1 MTSSKHPIPWFRRTI
16 QGGVAS
22 ALALVGLVAFAAP
35 AFAHNNTVSAVD
47 SCAQPLGTGY
57 VVTWT
62 ISNDYNEPETGSVTS
77 VTDGASNLSL
87 STLNSSNFSIAATPG
102 ATESTATLTQTLPA
116 GTALG
121 TLTMNID
128 SKWTPDGYSRTDSG
142 TFSLASSN
150 CAAPVQT
157 IGGHIYLCNDSNP
170 TTTEESGGTLAATGP
185 QSISSTSNPLAPTN
199 VEAGDYTMTANAPAG
214 YTLVVCGGSST
225 PSGSGTSAT
234 ESVTVP
240 SGGAG
245 VGDFYVTPI
254 TQTIAGHIYLCNAG
268 TKTTTEESGG
278 TLAATGPQSISSTSN
293 PLAPTNVEA
302 GDYTMT
308 ANAPAG
314 YTLVVCGGSSTP
326 SGSGTS
332 ATESVT
338 VPSGGAGVGDF
349 YVTPTIT
356 VLTSPVLVTPVPAA
370 PVLVTP
376 TVASPVAVTSPSP
389 DPLPAAAPAASA
401 LAFTG
406 ASLASELKWA
416 GTLLL
421 LGIGLLTLSRRMV
434 RKVAKNG

>member
-245 VGDFYVTPI
+245 VGDFYVTP
-254 TQTIAGHIYLCNAG
+254 
-268 TKTTTEESGG
+268 
-278 TLAATGPQSISSTSN
+278 
-293 PLAPTNVEA
+293 
-302 GDYTMT
+302 
-308 ANAPAG
+308 
-314 YTLVVCGGSSTP
+314 
-326 SGSGTS
+326 
-332 ATESVT
+332 
-338 VPSGGAGVGDF
+338 
-349 YVTPTIT
+349 TIT